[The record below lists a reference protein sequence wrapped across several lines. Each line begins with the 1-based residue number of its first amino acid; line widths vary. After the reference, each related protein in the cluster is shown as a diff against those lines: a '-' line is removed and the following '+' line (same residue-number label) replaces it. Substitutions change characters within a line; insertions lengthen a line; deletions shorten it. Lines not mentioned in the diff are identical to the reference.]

1 MGLSGFRGTTPRN
14 SRAQVREDHSCPG
27 ELLTK
32 QTPGQLR
39 RDAPISP
46 ALMNST
52 IEQASS
58 WLGVQIDAFA
68 GRNLLGASVAT
79 AAVVLFVY
87 LLSVRKATRLPLVN
101 PNRTFEFSTSRV
113 RKEWLTHAKQI
124 IDTGLRRFPGRPFN
138 MMAADVGLTTVLPP
152 RFANEIRN
160 NPDLSF
166 VEFMAHLFFSN
177 LPGFE
182 PTREGMFDNDIG
194 IVVIQKYL
202 TSLARM
208 TEPLSEE
215 AEFALHDI
223 YTDNEGEKVP
233 RVLFLVKYFIELTTS
248 DIFKKSDWHIENLKN
263 INLAFVARLS
273 SRIFLGEELCRNEEW
288 LKITVNY
295 TVDIMRA
302 AEQLRQVPGPF
313 RRMVHWFLPEAKG
326 LRAEVRQ
333 AGDIIRPVLEKRR
346 REKERHRAQGKP
358 PVDYYDAIEWFEET
372 AIEKGR
378 SYDPEVVQ
386 LFLSTVAI
394 HTTSDLLTVTLL
406 DIARNPDIIEPLR
419 EEIRSVVKDGQLLKK
434 GLGDMKLM
442 DSVIKES
449 LRLKPIGIVSMR
461 RVATKPV
468 SLSDGTYL
476 PKGTKMAVSSYK
488 MWDAE
493 TYALPDT
500 WDGYRFLR
508 MREGGGHDVIT
519 PHEALLVSTSE
530 RHLGFGHGKH
540 ACPGRFFAAS
550 ELKVALAH
558 ILTKYDIKL
567 PEGAEVKHRVTGA
580 SFYADPFAQLAI
592 RRRPGATLGS

>member
-1 MGLSGFRGTTPRN
+1 
-14 SRAQVREDHSCPG
+14 
-27 ELLTK
+27 
-32 QTPGQLR
+32 
-39 RDAPISP
+39 
-46 ALMNST
+46 MNST
-52 IEQASS
+52 VDQPYS
-58 WLGVQIDAFA
+58 WLGVRIDAFA
-68 GRNLLGASVAT
+68 DRNLLAASVGT
-79 AAVVLFVY
+79 VAVVLLVY

-113 RKEWLTHAKQI
+113 RKEWLVHAKRI
-124 IDTGLRRFPGRPFN
+124 IEAGLRQFPGRPFN
-138 MMAADVGLTTVLPP
+138 MMAADVGMTTVLPP

-223 YTDNEGEKVP
+223 YTENE
-233 RVLFLVKYFIELTTS
+233 
-248 DIFKKSDWHIENLKN
+248 DWHIENVKN
-263 INLAFVARLS
+263 INLPFVARLS

-295 TVDIMRA
+295 TVDLMRA

-313 RRMVHWFLPEAKG
+313 RRLVHWFLPEAKG
-326 LRAEVRQ
+326 LRAEVKQ

-346 REKERHRAQGKP
+346 REKERHRDQGKP
-358 PVDYYDAIEWFEET
+358 PVDYYDAIEWFEQT

-378 SYDPEVVQ
+378 PYDPEIVQ

-394 HTTSDLLTVTLL
+394 HTTSDLLTVTML

-449 LRLKPIGIVSMR
+449 LRLKPIGLVSMR
-461 RVATKPV
+461 RVATKPLT
-468 SLSDGTYL
+468 LSDGTYL
-476 PKGTKMAVSSYK
+476 TKGTKMAVSSYK

-493 TYALPDT
+493 TYASPDT

-508 MREGGGHDVIT
+508 MREAGQGGGDAVIT

-558 ILTKYDIKL
+558 ILMKYDFKL
-567 PEGAEVKHRVTGA
+567 PEGVEVKHRVTGA

>member
-1 MGLSGFRGTTPRN
+1 MSLMANISLPWMEQPGSLFQDNNIRN
-14 SRAQVREDHSCPG
+14 YVG
-27 ELLTK
+27 
-32 QTPGQLR
+32 
-39 RDAPISP
+39 
-46 ALMNST
+46 
-52 IEQASS
+52 
-58 WLGVQIDAFA
+58 
-68 GRNLLGASVAT
+68 
-79 AAVVLFVY
+79 AAVLVVLIY
-87 LLSVRKATRLPLVN
+87 LFSGPKSTRLPLAN
-101 PNRTFEFSTSRV
+101 PNRTFEISTSRV
-113 RKEWLTHAKQI
+113 RKEWLVNAKNVI
-124 IDTGLRRFPGRPFN
+124 NTGLRRFPGRPFN

-152 RFANEIRN
+152 HFANEIKN
-160 NPDLSF
+160 NTNLSF

-202 TSLARM
+202 TSLVRM

-223 YTDNEGEKVP
+223 YTENE
-233 RVLFLVKYFIELTTS
+233 
-248 DIFKKSDWHIENLKN
+248 DWHVENLKN
-263 INLAFVARLS
+263 INLALVARLS

-295 TVDIMRA
+295 TVDLMKA

-313 RRMVHWFLPEAKG
+313 RRLVHWFLPEAKG
-326 LRAEVRQ
+326 LRAEVKQ

-346 REKERHRAQGKP
+346 REKERQKAQGKS
-358 PVDYYDAIEWFEET
+358 PVEYYDAIEWFEQI

-378 SYDPEVVQ
+378 AYDPEIVQ

-394 HTTSDLLTVTLL
+394 HTTSDLLTVTML
-406 DIARNPDIIEPLR
+406 DIARNPEIIEPLR
-419 EEIRSVVKDGQLLKK
+419 EEIRSVVKDGQLIKK
-434 GLGDMKLM
+434 GLNDMKLM

-449 LRLKPIGIVSMR
+449 LRLKPIGLVSMR
-461 RVATKPV
+461 RVATKPI

-476 PKGTKMAVSSYK
+476 ARGTKLAVSSHK

-493 TYALPDT
+493 TYPSPET

-508 MREGGGHDVIT
+508 MREGQ
-519 PHEALLVSTSE
+519 EAAKDKSSTGISSQEPLLVSTSE

-558 ILTKYDIKL
+558 ILMKYDFKV
-567 PEGAEVKHRVTGA
+567 PEGVEVKHRMTGA
-580 SFYADPFAQLAI
+580 SYYADPFAKLEI
-592 RRRPGATLGS
+592 KRRPGATLGS